1 MNKLAKR
8 AWFAL
13 ALAAVLAVG
22 LVTIFVRYF
31 LHASDWVTFQSSP
44 HVYSNGVLDSGI
56 ITDRNGTTLLD
67 ATNGLDYAED
77 SELRKAALH
86 LLGDRAGNISAFL
99 LDRYGDELIGYNAF
113 TGAYHY
119 GSGSGKM
126 RLTVSAEA
134 QKAAYLA
141 LNGRKG
147 AVGVYNYKTGEI
159 LCAVSTPTFDPD
171 NVPDISA
178 DPETYDGVYFNR
190 FFHGSYPP
198 GSVFKLV
205 TATAALECI
214 DGIESR
220 TFHCEGSVEIGGQT
234 VVCNGW
240 HGDIGFEQALAKSCN
255 VAFAEIAVELG
266 ADTLTR
272 YAERLGVTQSLSFD
286 GLTTASGSF
295 DLSTADRYQT
305 AWAGVGQFTDQ
316 INPCQYMTLMGAI
329 ANGGKAAQPYL
340 VSRVAYGKS
349 TQYEAETESA
359 SRVMQQETADTLA
372 EMMHYAVVNIYGEWY
387 FSGLYAGAKSGT
399 AEVREGEA
407 PNAVLA
413 GFTQDERYPLAFV
426 VVVENGG
433 SGSSTCT
440 PIIKQVLDACII
452 SME

>member
-22 LVTIFVRYF
+22 LVTIFVKYF

-44 HVYSNGVLDSGI
+44 HVYSNGVLDSGV

-67 ATNGLDYAED
+67 ASDGLQYAESSD
-77 SELRKAALH
+77 LRKATLH

-99 LDRYGDELIGYNAF
+99 LNEYSDELIGFNSLSG
-113 TGAYHY
+113 TYHLR
-119 GSGSGKM
+119 SGSGKM
-126 RLTVSAEA
+126 RLTISAEA

-141 LNGRKG
+141 LDGRKG
-147 AVGVYNYKTGEI
+147 TVGVYNYKTGEI
-159 LCAVSTPTFDPD
+159 LCAVSAPSFDPD

-178 DPETYDGVYFNR
+178 DPDAYDGVYFNR

-214 DGIESR
+214 DNIESR
-220 TFHCEGSVEIGGQT
+220 TFYCEGSVDIDGQT

-240 HGDIGFEQALAKSCN
+240 HGEIGFEQALAKSCN
-255 VAFAEIAVELG
+255 VAFSEIAVELG
-266 ADTLTR
+266 ADTLSQ
-272 YAERLGVTQSLSFD
+272 YAEQLGITDSLSFD
-286 GLTTASGSF
+286 GLTTSSGHF
-295 DLSTADRYQT
+295 DLSQSDRYQT
-305 AWAGVGQFTDQ
+305 GWAGVGQFTDQ
-316 INPCQYMTLMGAI
+316 INPCQFMTLMGAI
-329 ANGGKAAQPYL
+329 ANGGVAAQPYL
-340 VSRVAYGKS
+340 VAQVEYGKS
-349 TQYEAETESA
+349 TQYEAESRSLE
-359 SRVMQQETADTLA
+359 RVMTQKTAERLA
-372 EMMHYAVVNIYGEWY
+372 GMMHYSVVNIYGEWY

-399 AEVREGEA
+399 AEVAEGEE
-407 PNAVLA
+407 PNAVFA
-413 GFTQDERYPLAFV
+413 GFVQDETYPLAFV

-440 PIIKQVLDACII
+440 PIVKQVLDACIV
-452 SME
+452 SMN